1 MRGWAFGLLHITRS
15 DFYDMRMGE
24 FFEAMGAYRKEAE
37 SGREHVGNLAR
48 TMTFRI
54 FRLFASKKD
63 QARFAREEK
72 FWPMP
77 WDAVDEA
84 EDRAQ
89 ALARMTDEERTA
101 RLNDFLRQLDGNG
114 SKP

>member
-24 FFEAMGAYRKEAE
+24 FFEAMAAYRKEAE
-37 SGREHVGNLAR
+37 SGREHVGNLVR

-63 QARFAREEK
+63 QAKLKTEEK

-77 WDAVDEA
+77 WDEADDA
-84 EDRAQ
+84 EDMAK
-89 ALARMTDEERTA
+89 ALARLSDEQRQE
-101 RLNDFLRQLDGNG
+101 RLNDFLRQLDGHG
-114 SKP
+114 SKS